1 MARWLVTSVGRLVR
15 AGHTLEQ
22 IRNYSHSTFLTMLL
36 AEDQY
41 AAQARLDFITD
52 MSAVVAG
59 AFSSEDGVLSEHMTS
74 IENAARG
81 ASHGS

>member
-1 MARWLVTSVGRLVR
+1 
-15 AGHTLEQ
+15 
-22 IRNYSHSTFLTMLL
+22 MLL